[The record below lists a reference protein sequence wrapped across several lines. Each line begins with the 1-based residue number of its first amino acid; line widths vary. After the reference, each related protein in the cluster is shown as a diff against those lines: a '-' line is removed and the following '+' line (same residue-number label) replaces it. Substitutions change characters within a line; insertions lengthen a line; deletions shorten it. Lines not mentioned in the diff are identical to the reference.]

1 LRGEW
6 KNAVLTLL
14 GTYSSNAAVAGF
26 GLKMVHSA
34 YLFIAPD
41 LQKQLKDT
49 IYRSSKSMTVG
60 FLLWCFTCFAPD
72 FVRFAADQSF
82 EKLRGIVAG
91 MNDKIQAAED
101 QAQGVAEAAGV
112 KVTFPKI
119 PLTMV
124 PSMDDI
130 QNLQTI
136 ARVPEVYCSA
146 EVQDILQPL
155 LLIPPLRLAI
165 ELLNI
170 PTVEEDVSSMC
181 KGVDTSSI
189 EKSVVAMA
197 TPDVSVIPG
206 GILNQAAQASAKA
219 QEIAEAAAN
228 PEKLLEKAV
237 SNKKKNL
244 EKNLE
249 KVVRKTRKNIKT
261 KD

>member
-1 LRGEW
+1 
-6 KNAVLTLL
+6 
-14 GTYSSNAAVAGF
+14 
-26 GLKMVHSA
+26 M
-34 YLFIAPD
+34 I
-41 LQKQLKDT
+41 
-49 IYRSSKSMTVG
+49 
-60 FLLWCFTCFAPD
+60 
-72 FVRFAADQSF
+72 
-82 EKLRGIVAG
+82 
-91 MNDKIQAAED
+91 
-101 QAQGVAEAAGV
+101 
-112 KVTFPKI
+112 
-119 PLTMV
+119 

-136 ARVPEVYCSA
+136 ARVPEVYCSP

-170 PTVEEDVSSMC
+170 PTVEEDVTSMC

-197 TPDVSVIPG
+197 TPDISVIPG

-228 PEKLLEKAV
+228 PEKLLEKASEKV
-237 SNKKKNL
+237 EKAVTNKKKNL